1 MKKKI
6 IFLLS
11 FFILA
16 FLFAYVINSLIEN
29 RKKEHLDAE
38 KKIIEV
44 TYNTIVEAYK
54 VYSNI
59 IYFNKL
65 NTKDTKSI
73 LENVYTS
80 SKEEQNRIRTKLYT
94 HLMDMYNNMEDY
106 KLKQLHF
113 HLKDNES
120 FLRFHRPDKYG
131 DNLTNVRLTVAYVNE
146 HHKAI
151 SGFEEGRIY
160 NGYRF
165 VYPLEYNGA
174 YLGSVETSVSMKS
187 IIDDMKKELDGEVD
201 FIIKK
206 SVVENKV
213 FEEEKSNY
221 FPSTI
226 DNHFYHEK
234 NITNGENQY
243 IESILKNYYK
253 ENPTEI
259 RNKINS
265 NEIFNFY
272 SKYNDDYYITT
283 YLPIKNVIS
292 NQTVAYILIS
302 TKHNDLQD
310 FINQYLLFL
319 FLLLLL
325 TISVLYFI
333 YRIDKTKSLLSEKD
347 KVLNEVQK
355 IAKLGYWEL
364 DILENKLK
372 WSDEVYHIFGLAP
385 QEFEAT
391 YEAFLKFVHPDDI
404 DIVNKAYTDSLRN
417 KSSYQVEHRVIT
429 KSGEIKYVEEEC
441 RHTFDEYGD
450 VVQSLGTIHDLTSI
464 KVYQQKMKKSKDQ
477 FESLVSHIPDMI
489 YRCEIDKDFT
499 MLYVNNAL
507 ETITGY
513 KIDEIRFN
521 KILSFAS
528 IIHPNDLNMVYKKT
542 DEMIRN
548 NILNIDLEYRIISK
562 DGRIIW
568 INDNL
573 QLINDNNHTYLEGVI
588 SDITS
593 QKIAYD
599 KLYKFI
605 DTQDNIVI
613 LTTGKNIEF
622 ANKKFFHFLGFEDLD
637 EYKINHKC
645 ISDLF
650 IENEKFFDLTL
661 VNEDENWV
669 NVIQTLSYRKRVVA
683 IKGING
689 TTHAFSVTINKFE
702 EAIYIVSFTDISDTM
717 LENIQLEEKTLR
729 DKLTNAYNREFFE
742 NNYKRLIDI
751 YKNEDKFFALT
762 MIDIDDFKKVNDTF
776 GHDIGDK
783 VLINLVS
790 KIEKTLRSDDVL
802 IRWGG
807 EEFIILLKVSS
818 KEALEL
824 VLEKLRNTIENSK
837 FKNLP
842 KITCSFGG
850 TLYEN
855 DENITETIKRADM
868 ALYTAKANG
877 KNRIEIRLG

>member
-1 MKKKI
+1 MAYFDIINYYLIGFIILKKKI
-6 IFLLS
+6 IFILS

-16 FLFAYVINSLIEN
+16 FLFTYVIFSLIEN

-44 TYNTIVEAYK
+44 TYNTIIEAYK

-80 SKEEQNRIRTKLYT
+80 SKEEQSQIRAKLYT
-94 HLMDMYNNMEDY
+94 HLIDMYNNMEDY

-120 FLRFHRPDKYG
+120 FLRFHRPDRYG

-165 VYPLEYNGA
+165 VYPLEYNGVH
-174 YLGSVETSVSMKS
+174 LGSVETSVSMKS
-187 IIDDMKKELDGEVD
+187 IINDIKKELTSEVD

-206 SVVENKV
+206 SIVENKV
-213 FEEEKSNY
+213 FEEEQDNY
-221 FPSTI
+221 FPCTT

-234 NITNGENQY
+234 SITDIENPY

-333 YRIDKTKSLLSEKD
+333 YRIDKTKSLLFKKD

-391 YEAFLKFVHPDDI
+391 YEAFLKYVHPDDVNM
-404 DIVNKAYTDSLRN
+404 VNKAYTDSLRN

-429 KSGEIKYVEEEC
+429 KSGEVKYVEEEC

-464 KVYQQKMKKSKDQ
+464 KLYQQKIKKP
-477 FESLVSHIPDMI
+477 I
-489 YRCEIDKDFT
+489 
-499 MLYVNNAL
+499 
-507 ETITGY
+507 
-513 KIDEIRFN
+513 
-521 KILSFAS
+521 
-528 IIHPNDLNMVYKKT
+528 
-542 DEMIRN
+542 
-548 NILNIDLEYRIISK
+548 
-562 DGRIIW
+562 
-568 INDNL
+568 
-573 QLINDNNHTYLEGVI
+573 
-588 SDITS
+588 
-593 QKIAYD
+593 
-599 KLYKFI
+599 
-605 DTQDNIVI
+605 
-613 LTTGKNIEF
+613 
-622 ANKKFFHFLGFEDLD
+622 
-637 EYKINHKC
+637 
-645 ISDLF
+645 
-650 IENEKFFDLTL
+650 
-661 VNEDENWV
+661 
-669 NVIQTLSYRKRVVA
+669 
-683 IKGING
+683 
-689 TTHAFSVTINKFE
+689 
-702 EAIYIVSFTDISDTM
+702 
-717 LENIQLEEKTLR
+717 
-729 DKLTNAYNREFFE
+729 
-742 NNYKRLIDI
+742 
-751 YKNEDKFFALT
+751 
-762 MIDIDDFKKVNDTF
+762 
-776 GHDIGDK
+776 
-783 VLINLVS
+783 
-790 KIEKTLRSDDVL
+790 
-802 IRWGG
+802 
-807 EEFIILLKVSS
+807 
-818 KEALEL
+818 
-824 VLEKLRNTIENSK
+824 
-837 FKNLP
+837 
-842 KITCSFGG
+842 
-850 TLYEN
+850 
-855 DENITETIKRADM
+855 
-868 ALYTAKANG
+868 
-877 KNRIEIRLG
+877 